1 VTTRTGPRLALLAPM
16 EMELQAVLDA
26 LPSPA
31 WSTDRAGELPVHRTT
46 LERDD
51 GSAAELLALQIG
63 MGTVPAE
70 QATRTLLQHV
80 DVDHVVVLGIAG
92 GVLPSAEIGDLVV
105 VESAL
110 HGPTG
115 QTHDAT
121 PLGPVPA
128 TGVLHTSDLLIQDP
142 GALAELVS
150 QGVVALDME
159 TAAVAH
165 VCEQEDVPWTSFRS
179 ISDLAGDE
187 SITAEVAALT
197 GPDGMPDLD
206 AITRFLE
213 EDPSRAAALE
223 RLGNDAAHAAQ
234 VAAEAAIAACRHVG
248 DLPTT

>member
-1 VTTRTGPRLALLAPM
+1 MIRIALLAPM
-16 EMELQAVLDA
+16 EMELQALLDA
-26 LPSPA
+26 VPTPA
-31 WSTDRAGELPVHRTT
+31 WSSGRAGELPAHRTT
-46 LERDD
+46 LDRDD
-51 GSAAELLALQIG
+51 GSSAALVAVQIG

-70 QATRTLLQHV
+70 RATRTLLQHV

-115 QTHDAT
+115 RTHDAA
-121 PLGPVPA
+121 PLGPVPPS
-128 TGVLHTSDLLIQDP
+128 GVLHTSDLLIQDP
-142 GALAELVS
+142 GALAELIG

-165 VCEQEDVPWTSFRS
+165 VCEQEDVPWTSFRAV
-179 ISDLAGDE
+179 SDVPGDDT
-187 SITAEVAALT
+187 ITAEVAALT

-213 EDPSRAAALE
+213 ADPSRAAALE
-223 RLGNDAAHAAQ
+223 RLGNDANHAAR

-248 DLPTT
+248 ELATD

>member
-1 VTTRTGPRLALLAPM
+1 MIRFALLAPM

-26 LPSPA
+26 VPTPG
-31 WSTDRAGELPVHRTT
+31 WSTDQVGGLARHRTT

-51 GSAAELLALQIG
+51 GATAELLAVQIG

-80 DVDHVVVLGIAG
+80 EVDHVVVLGIAG

-115 QTHDAT
+115 RTHDAT
-121 PLGPVPA
+121 PLGPMPPG
-128 TGVLHTSDLLIQDP
+128 GVLHTSDLLIQDP
-142 GALAELVS
+142 GALAELIG

-159 TAAVAH
+159 TAAVAQ
-165 VCEQEDVPWTSFRS
+165 VCEQEGVPWTSFRAL
-179 ISDLAGDE
+179 SDLPGDD

-223 RLGNDAAHAAQ
+223 RLGDDAAHAAR

-248 DLPTT
+248 ELRTT